1 VYLMKT
7 LTTAQKFYIA
17 LIADLEARGH
27 HKAAEYYRNSEPML
41 ALAKAE
47 RKARKA

>member
-1 VYLMKT
+1 MTNAK
-7 LTTAQKFYIA
+7 LTTAQKFYTA

-27 HKAAEYYRNSEPML
+27 HKAAEHYRNSAPMI
-41 ALAKAE
+41 ALAVAE